1 MRAAFGTGATA
12 PFMFKLAA
20 ATLLVCVACVRALA
34 ADGGNVGKTPNPAPS
49 RGTTTTNMKIANFDD
64 ALSTALARRGAGASG
79 VTCDGRDPVARR
91 ILNEYGAVFVAAAGV
106 LPPPVCIF
114 TGAEE
119 VEAFQ
124 RAAQVEAR
132 EMGGVLIE
140 LQPAAM
146 RALVAAR
153 AEAAASGLDITPR
166 DGSESARR
174 GYADT
179 VRLWNSRLLP
189 ALEHW
194 RARGRLTDEEAER
207 VRRLPVREQVGA
219 VLELERGG
227 VYFSKDFSK
236 SILYSVAAPGAS
248 QHLSLLAFDAAE
260 YADARVRAVLA
271 RHGWFRTVRSDC
283 PHFTYLG
290 LSESRLPAH
299 GLKKI
304 KTADGEFWV
313 PNSGGDAP
321 VGLQTDLDLK
331 N

>member
-1 MRAAFGTGATA
+1 MRAAFSIRATA
-12 PFMFKLAA
+12 LVLFKLAV
-20 ATLLVCVACVRALA
+20 ATLLVVFAGARVLA
-34 ADGGNVGKTPNPAPS
+34 ADGGHDGQTPNPAPS
-49 RGTTTTNMKIANFDD
+49 RGTTTNMKVANFDE
-64 ALSTALARRGAGASG
+64 ALSTALARRGAAASR

-91 ILNEYGAVFVAAAGV
+91 ILNEYGAIFFASGGAT
-106 LPPPVCIF
+106 PPPVCIF
-114 TGAEE
+114 AGAEE
-119 VEAFQ
+119 VETFQ
-124 RAAQVEAR
+124 RAARVEAQ
-132 EMGGVLIE
+132 EIGGVSIE

-146 RALVAAR
+146 RALLAAR
-153 AEAAASGLDITPR
+153 LEAQVGGLDITPR

-189 ALEHW
+189 ALEYW
-194 RARGRLTDEEAER
+194 RAQGRLSDEEAGR

-219 VLELERGG
+219 VLELERAG

-260 YADARVRAVLA
+260 YADEGVRRILA

-290 LSESRLPAH
+290 LAESRLPAN
-299 GLKKI
+299 GLKKVE
-304 KTADGEFWV
+304 TRDGEFWV
-313 PNSGGDAP
+313 PNSGDADAELQS
-321 VGLQTDLDLK
+321 GLARK

>member
-1 MRAAFGTGATA
+1 MRAATSRRAATA
-12 PFMFKLAA
+12 LILFQLAL
-20 ATLLVCVACVRALA
+20 ATLLVVGAGATALA
-34 ADGGNVGKTPNPAPS
+34 AESDDDDEKTSSPAHAPE
-49 RGTTTTNMKIANFDD
+49 TTSIKVASFDE
-64 ALSTALARRGAGASG
+64 ALSTALARRGAATTR
-79 VTCDGRDPVARR
+79 VMCDGRDPVARR
-91 ILNEYGAVFVAAAGV
+91 ILNEYGAVFLAAGGA

-114 TGAEE
+114 KGAEE
-119 VEAFQ
+119 VESFQ
-124 RAAQVEAR
+124 RAARPEAR
-132 EMGGVLIE
+132 EIGGVTIE

-153 AEAAASGLDITPR
+153 EEALAEGLDITPR
-166 DGSESARR
+166 DGAESARR
-174 GYADT
+174 GYVDT

-189 ALEHW
+189 ALEYW
-194 RARGRLTDEEAER
+194 RAQGRLTLEETER
-207 VRRLPVREQVGA
+207 VRRLPVREQIGA

-227 VYFSKDFSK
+227 VYFSRDFSK

-260 YADARVRAVLA
+260 YGDERVRGMLA
-271 RHGWFRTVRSDC
+271 RHGWFRTVRNDC

-290 LSESRLPAH
+290 LSESRLPSQ

-313 PNSGGDAP
+313 PNGPDAGDNLPSTLA
-321 VGLQTDLDLK
+321 QK

>member
-1 MRAAFGTGATA
+1 MRAAFSTRATA
-12 PFMFKLAA
+12 LILFKLAIA
-20 ATLLVCVACVRALA
+20 VLLVSAAGGRALA
-34 ADGGNVGKTPNPAPS
+34 ADGDNDGKTPNPAPS
-49 RGTTTTNMKIANFDD
+49 QGTTTNMKVADFDE
-64 ALSTALARRGAGASG
+64 ALSTALARRGAGAAR

-91 ILNEYGAVFVAAAGV
+91 ILNEYGAVFFASGGAT
-106 LPPPVCIF
+106 PPPVCIF
-114 TGAEE
+114 AGAEE
-119 VEAFQ
+119 VESFQ
-124 RAAQVEAR
+124 RAARVETQ
-132 EMGGVLIE
+132 EIGGVSIE

-146 RALVAAR
+146 RALLAAR
-153 AEAAASGLDITPR
+153 VEAQVEGLDITPR

-189 ALEHW
+189 ALEYW
-194 RARGRLTDEEAER
+194 RAQGRLSDEEVER
-207 VRRLPVREQVGA
+207 VRLLPVREQVGA
-219 VLELERGG
+219 VLELERSG

-248 QHLSLLAFDAAE
+248 QHLSLLALDAAE
-260 YADARVRAVLA
+260 YGDERVRQVLA

-290 LSESRLPAH
+290 LPESRLPAH

-304 KTADGEFWV
+304 ETRDGEFWV
-313 PNSGGDAP
+313 PNSSDPG
-321 VGLQTDLDLK
+321 VELQADLARK

>member
-1 MRAAFGTGATA
+1 MREAFDIRATA
-12 PFMFKLAA
+12 LFLFKLAA
-20 ATLLVCVACVRALA
+20 AILLVVTLGVRALA
-34 ADGGNVGKTPNPAPS
+34 ADEGGNEGKATNPAPS
-49 RGTTTTNMKIANFDD
+49 RGITTNMKVANFDE
-64 ALSTALARRGAGASG
+64 ALSAAR
-79 VTCDGRDPVARR
+79 VKCDGRDPVARR
-91 ILNEYGAVFVAAAGV
+91 ILNEYGAVFFASGGAT
-106 LPPPVCIF
+106 PPPVCIF
-114 TGAEE
+114 AGAEE
-119 VEAFQ
+119 VETFQ
-124 RAAQVEAR
+124 RAASASAQEI
-132 EMGGVLIE
+132 GGVLIE

-146 RALVAAR
+146 RALLAAR
-153 AEAAASGLDITPR
+153 EEATAAGLDITPR

-194 RARGRLTDEEAER
+194 RAQGRLTDEEAER

-219 VLELERGG
+219 VLELERAG

-260 YADARVRAVLA
+260 YGDARVRRVLA

-290 LSESRLPAH
+290 LAESRLPAH
-299 GLKKI
+299 GLRRI
-304 KTADGEFWV
+304 ETRDGEFWV
-313 PNSGGDAP
+313 PNSGDPAELP
-321 VGLQTDLDLK
+321 SGLARQ

>member
-1 MRAAFGTGATA
+1 MRAAFSTRAA
-12 PFMFKLAA
+12 ASVLFQLALAA
-20 ATLLVCVACVRALA
+20 ALSVAAGERAA
-34 ADGGNVGKTPNPAPS
+34 AAVGDDDDKTSKPAAG
-49 RGTTTTNMKIANFDD
+49 RETNTGMKVAKFDE
-64 ALSTALARRGAGASG
+64 ALSAALARRGAAGRQM
-79 VTCDGRDPVARR
+79 CDGGDRVARR
-91 ILNEYGAVFVAAAGV
+91 ILNEYGAVFVAAREV

-114 TGAEE
+114 EGAAEVETFQAAARAAREE
-119 VEAFQ
+119 V
-124 RAAQVEAR
+124 
-132 EMGGVLIE
+132 GGVYVE

-146 RALVAAR
+146 RALLAAR
-153 AEAAASGLDITPR
+153 AEAQAAGLDITPR

-194 RARGRLTDEEAER
+194 RAEGRLTDTEAER
-207 VRRLPVREQVGA
+207 LRGLPVREQIGA
-219 VLELERGG
+219 VLELEEGG
-227 VYFSKDFSK
+227 IFFSKDFSK

-260 YADARVRAVLA
+260 YGDERVRRLLA

-290 LSESRLPAH
+290 LPESSLPAH
-299 GLKKI
+299 GLKKLS
-304 KTADGEFWV
+304 TADGEFWV
-313 PNSGGDAP
+313 PNSSELGG
-321 VGLQTDLDLK
+321 VLQSALARK

>member
-1 MRAAFGTGATA
+1 MRAAFKTRATA
-12 PFMFKLAA
+12 LTLFKLAVV
-20 ATLLVCVACVRALA
+20 TVLVCAAGGRAVAAVGGG
-34 ADGGNVGKTPNPAPS
+34 DGKAPNTETS
-49 RGTTTTNMKIANFDD
+49 RGTTTNMKVANFDE
-64 ALSTALARRGAGASG
+64 ALSTALARRGAAAAG
-79 VTCDGRDPVARR
+79 VTCDRRDPVARR
-91 ILNEYGAVFVAAAGV
+91 ILNEYGAVFFASGGAT
-106 LPPPVCIF
+106 PPPVCIF
-114 TGAEE
+114 AGAEE
-119 VEAFQ
+119 VETFQ
-124 RAAQVEAR
+124 RAASVSAQEI
-132 EMGGVLIE
+132 GGVLIE

-146 RALVAAR
+146 RALLAAR
-153 AEAAASGLDITPR
+153 AEAQGLGLDITPR
-166 DGSESARR
+166 DGAESARR

-194 RARGRLTDEEAER
+194 RAQGRLTDDEAER
-207 VRRLPVREQVGA
+207 VRAMPVREQVGA

-227 VYFSKDFSK
+227 VFFSKDFSK

-260 YADARVRAVLA
+260 YGDERVRHVLA

-290 LSESRLPAH
+290 LAEGKLPAH

-304 KTADGEFWV
+304 KTAEGEFWV
-313 PNSGGDAP
+313 PNSGDAGGESRP
-321 VGLQTDLDLK
+321 SLARK

>member
-1 MRAAFGTGATA
+1 MRATSKTRATA
-12 PFMFKLAA
+12 LTLFKLAFA
-20 ATLLVCVACVRALA
+20 AVLACAAGGRALA
-34 ADGGNVGKTPNPAPS
+34 GEGGNDGETSNPAPS
-49 RGTTTTNMKIANFDD
+49 RGITNNMKVANFDE
-64 ALSTALARRGAGASG
+64 ALSTALARRGTASR

-91 ILNEYGAVFVAAAGV
+91 ILNEYGAVFFASGGAT
-106 LPPPVCIF
+106 PPPVCIF
-114 TGAEE
+114 AGAEE
-119 VEAFQ
+119 VETFQ
-124 RAAQVEAR
+124 RAAQVAAQEI
-132 EMGGVLIE
+132 GGVSIE

-146 RALVAAR
+146 RALLAAR
-153 AEAAASGLDITPR
+153 AEAQLEGLDITPR

-194 RARGRLTDEEAER
+194 RAQGRLTDEEAER
-207 VRRLPVREQVGA
+207 LKGLPVREQVGA
-219 VLELERGG
+219 VLELERDG
-227 VYFSKDFSK
+227 VFFSKDFSK

-260 YADARVRAVLA
+260 YGDARVRQILA

-290 LSESRLPAH
+290 MPESRLPAH

-313 PNSGGDAP
+313 PNSGDAGVEP
-321 VGLQTDLDLK
+321 QTGLARK

>member
-1 MRAAFGTGATA
+1 MRVAFSTRATA
-12 PFMFKLAA
+12 LILFKLAL
-20 ATLLVCVACVRALA
+20 ATLLVCAAGTRALA
-34 ADGGNVGKTPNPAPS
+34 EGNDNNKTSNPTGG
-49 RGTTTTNMKIANFDD
+49 RETTTSMKVAKFDE
-64 ALSTALARRGAGASG
+64 ALTAALARRGAAAPR

-91 ILNEYGAVFVAAAGV
+91 ILNEYGAVFLAAAEV

-114 TGAEE
+114 AGAAE
-119 VEAFQ
+119 VETFQ
-124 RAAQVEAR
+124 AAARADVR
-132 EMGGVLIE
+132 EIGGVSIE

-146 RALVAAR
+146 RALLAAR
-153 AEAAASGLDITPR
+153 EEALASGLDITPR

-194 RARGRLTDEEAER
+194 RGEGRLTAEEAER
-207 VRRLPVREQVGA
+207 LRALPVREQVGA
-219 VLELERGG
+219 VLELEGRGIF
-227 VYFSKDFSK
+227 FSKDFSK

-260 YADARVRAVLA
+260 YADERVRRVLA

-290 LSESRLPAH
+290 LPESRLPSH
-299 GLKKI
+299 GLKQVS
-304 KTADGEFWV
+304 TADGEFWV
-313 PNSGGDAP
+313 PNSPDAD
-321 VGLQTDLDLK
+321 VQSELVRK

>member
-1 MRAAFGTGATA
+1 M
-12 PFMFKLAA
+12 
-20 ATLLVCVACVRALA
+20 
-34 ADGGNVGKTPNPAPS
+34 
-49 RGTTTTNMKIANFDD
+49 TTNMNVANFDE
-64 ALSTALARRGAGASG
+64 ALSTALARRGAAAAR
-79 VTCDGRDPVARR
+79 VACDGRDPVARR
-91 ILNEYGAVFVAAAGV
+91 ILNEYGAVFFASGGA

-114 TGAEE
+114 GGAEE
-119 VEAFQ
+119 VETFQ
-124 RAAQVEAR
+124 RAASVSGQ

-146 RALVAAR
+146 RALLAAR
-153 AEAAASGLDITPR
+153 EEARGRGLDITPR

-189 ALEHW
+189 ALEYW
-194 RARGRLTDEEAER
+194 RAQGRLSDEEAER

-227 VYFSKDFSK
+227 VFFSKDFSK

-260 YADARVRAVLA
+260 YGDARVRGVLA

-290 LSESRLPAH
+290 LAEGRLPAH
-299 GLKKI
+299 GLKRVE
-304 KTADGEFWV
+304 TRDGEFWV
-313 PNSGGDAP
+313 PNSGDA
-321 VGLQTDLDLK
+321 VELQSVLARK

>member
-1 MRAAFGTGATA
+1 MRAAKHLLLKLLCATFVVGAG
-12 PFMFKLAA
+12 AA
-20 ATLLVCVACVRALA
+20 GALA
-34 ADGGNVGKTPNPAPS
+34 AEGGDDDNKGKTSNPAAA
-49 RGTTTTNMKIANFDD
+49 REATTSMKAAKFNE
-64 ALSTALARRGAGASG
+64 ALLAALARRGGAGGAM
-79 VTCDGRDPVARR
+79 CDGRDPVARR
-91 ILNEYGAVFVAAAGV
+91 ILNEYGAVFVAAGEV

-119 VEAFQ
+119 VETFQ
-124 RAAQVEAR
+124 AAAR
-132 EMGGVLIE
+132 VSALDIGGVPIE

-153 AEAAASGLDITPR
+153 AEAQASGLDVTPR

-179 VRLWNSRLLP
+179 IRLWNSRLLP

-194 RARGRLTDEEAER
+194 RGEGRLTPEEAER
-207 VRRLPVREQVGA
+207 VRGLPVREQIGA
-219 VLELERGG
+219 VLELERRGIF
-227 VYFSKDFSK
+227 FSKDFSK

-260 YADARVRAVLA
+260 YADERVRRILA

-290 LSESRLPAH
+290 LAEGELPSR
-299 GLKKI
+299 GLRRI
-304 KTADGEFWV
+304 NTADGEFWV
-313 PNSGGDAP
+313 PNSPAA
-321 VGLQTDLDLK
+321 
-331 N
+331 

>member
-1 MRAAFGTGATA
+1 MRAALSRRATGHVIFRVAVA
-12 PFMFKLAA
+12 ALLA
-20 ATLLVCVACVRALA
+20 VFVGGRALA
-34 ADGGNVGKTPNPAPS
+34 ADDGGNDGEATNPAPS
-49 RGTTTTNMKIANFDD
+49 RGITNMKVANFDE
-64 ALSTALARRGAGASG
+64 ALSTALARRGAAARA
-79 VTCDGRDPVARR
+79 TCDGRDPVARR
-91 ILNEYGAVFVAAAGV
+91 ILNEYGAVFFASGGA

-114 TGAEE
+114 NGAEE
-119 VEAFQ
+119 VETFQ
-124 RAAQVEAR
+124 RAARVEAQ

-140 LQPAAM
+140 LQPSAM
-146 RALVAAR
+146 RALLAAR
-153 AEAAASGLDITPR
+153 EEARGLGLDITPR

-189 ALEHW
+189 ALEYW
-194 RARGRLTDEEAER
+194 RAQGRLSDAEAAR
-207 VRRLPVREQVGA
+207 VRAMPVREQVGA

-260 YADARVRAVLA
+260 YSDVRVRGVLA
-271 RHGWFRTVRSDC
+271 RHGWFRTVRSDG

-290 LSESRLPAH
+290 LAESRLSAH

-313 PNSGGDAP
+313 PNSTDAP
-321 VGLQTDLDLK
+321 VGLQTDLARK